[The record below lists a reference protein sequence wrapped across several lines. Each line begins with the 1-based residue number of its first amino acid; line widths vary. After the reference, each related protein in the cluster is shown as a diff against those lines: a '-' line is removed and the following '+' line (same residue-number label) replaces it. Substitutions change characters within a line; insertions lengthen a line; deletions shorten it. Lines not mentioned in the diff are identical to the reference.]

1 MKKSNEPSKSEPFHG
16 DLGEASFDLDL
27 PDGSHFDPEPRR
39 SDPVLCIKLCEH
51 WLPILMARPSFWERR
66 EADRCLAEFDLADP
80 SRVPVSYP
88 AEFIDEML
96 RR

>member
-1 MKKSNEPSKSEPFHG
+1 MKKSSEPWKIEPPERSAAAI
-16 DLGEASFDLDL
+16 DLTLEL
-27 PDGSHFDPEPRR
+27 PDGGDFDPEPRR
-39 SDPVLCIKLCEH
+39 VDPDTFIEVCEH
-51 WLPILMARPSFWERR
+51 YLPIVMARPGFWERR

-88 AEFIDEML
+88 AEFIDGLL